1 LLTLVAVELARLD
14 VGCSFGYYL
23 NVFKNAATPKSEATR
38 RHILDMA
45 LALFRKRGFDATTMR
60 EIAAE
65 AGMALGAAYYYFP
78 SKEAIVSA
86 YYDQVQDEHEQLTR
100 SMLVGARDLRTR
112 LRAAFRAKLEVIGKD
127 RGLLSALFR
136 QVGDPKNPLN
146 VFGSGTLKQREH
158 SIATFAAA
166 LGDEAIPADL
176 RPFAPRLVWFIHLGL
191 VFYMLFDDSPGQRRT
206 HKLADAAAD
215 LFAGFLTLARLPGF
229 GVLRRRTLDALREAE
244 VL

>member
-1 LLTLVAVELARLD
+1 M
-14 VGCSFGYYL
+14 
-23 NVFKNAATPKSEATR
+23 FKIRATPKSETTR
-38 RHILDMA
+38 RHILETA
-45 LALFRKRGFDATTMR
+45 LGLFRKRGFDATTMR

-86 YYDQVQDEHEQLTR
+86 YYDQVQGDHEKLTR
-100 SMLVGARDLRTR
+100 TMLVGARDLRTR

-136 QVGDPKNPLN
+136 HVGDPKDPLS
-146 VFGSGTLKQREH
+146 VFGSGTRTQREQ

-166 LGDEAIPADL
+166 LGEETLPADL
-176 RPFAPRLVWFIHLGL
+176 QPFAPRLVWFIHLGL

-215 LFAGFLTLARLPGF
+215 LFAGVLTLARLPGF
-229 GVLRRRTLDALREAE
+229 GALRRRTLNALQEAE

>member
-1 LLTLVAVELARLD
+1 MRWAGLAWLD
-14 VGCSFGYYL
+14 GGLRFGYYL
-23 NVFKNAATPKSEATR
+23 NMFKTAATPKSEATR
-38 RHILDMA
+38 RHILETA
-45 LALFRKRGFDATTMR
+45 LGLFRQRGFDATTMR

-86 YYDQVQDEHEQLTR
+86 YYDQVQDEHERLTR
-100 SMLVGARDLRTR
+100 TMLAGARDLRSR

-136 QVGDPKNPLN
+136 HVGDPKDPLS
-146 VFGSGTLKQREH
+146 VFGPGTTKQREQ

-166 LGDEAIPADL
+166 LGDETLPPDL
-176 RPFAPRLVWFIHLGL
+176 QPFAPRLVWFIHLGL
-191 VFYMLFDDSPGQRRT
+191 VFYMLFDDSPRQRRT
-206 HKLADAAAD
+206 HKLADVAAD
-215 LFAGFLTLARLPGF
+215 LFAGVLTLARLPGF
-229 GVLRRRTLDALREAE
+229 GALRRRTLDALREAE